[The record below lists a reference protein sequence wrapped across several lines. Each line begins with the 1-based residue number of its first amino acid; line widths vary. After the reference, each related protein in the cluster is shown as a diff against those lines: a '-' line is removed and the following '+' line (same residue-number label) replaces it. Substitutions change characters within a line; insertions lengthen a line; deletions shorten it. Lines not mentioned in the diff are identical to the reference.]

1 MNTELKSAV
10 MATDRDAQYDNSAK
24 RLIAHKIIL
33 ARILVKTVEE
43 FKGMDPLEV
52 AALIEGTSLYQR
64 RAGGAGTDECGAFSE
79 WSTPCWF

>member
-24 RLIAHKIIL
+24 RLIAHKFIL

-43 FKGMDPLEV
+43 FKGMDPL
-52 AALIEGTSLYQR
+52 
-64 RAGGAGTDECGAFSE
+64 GGAGTDECSSFSE
-79 WSTPCWF
+79 WKADCWF